1 MLGTLLD
8 VSATSRRRLVLEL
21 VDLVR
26 AGMRARATQTAKAG
40 PRRVVADG
48 FCLGALWLLTLF
60 LASEL
65 GNRIR
70 GFDPLGPWDP
80 ISPLGI
86 ALLGAA
92 LALALIGYDRFAGA
106 TALLFVA
113 TTVADPSWRDL
124 TNSRRELMVVP
135 VVCFIVLMLSP
146 RRRKPDGRRLAW
158 LALTAALAAASSTS
172 EDPTAAILILALV
185 FLVPL
190 ALATLGTDP
199 RLAIA
204 CALPATSFGVY
215 MAQDPGGAGILGV
228 LFLAAAPVILLIVV
242 TRTRHLQART
252 RI

>member
-135 VVCFIVLMLSP
+135 VICFIVLMLSP

-190 ALATLGTDP
+190 ASP
-199 RLAIA
+199 RSEPTRASQSRA
-204 CALPATSFGVY
+204 RCPPRPSGCTWHRTR
-215 MAQDPGGAGILGV
+215 
-228 LFLAAAPVILLIVV
+228 AAPEFSACCSSQP
-242 TRTRHLQART
+242 RR
-252 RI
+252 